1 MSPLVV
7 GGGQATVEAADGS
20 RKRRRLARLRQVG
33 DPFRHPFFRHPL
45 VLLTLGALIS
55 SLLVPWFTRKWQDHQ
70 KALELKSALAG
81 QIAESAT
88 STIIRSLAVHDEQRH
103 HYSAAEVKAWR
114 AWQIKSAAIEARLR
128 AYFPN
133 GTLADEWVGFTQ
145 EVEAFHLISDGLDD
159 SADLWC
165 LHASLLATST
175 AAGRVEHEALIEVP
189 PMKEPRHFSCV
200 QVLPIRRGVRTRPYV
215 FEYEYQL
222 VDDQLMAR
230 RTELIKRVLAGHM
243 QAF

>member
-1 MSPLVV
+1 
-7 GGGQATVEAADGS
+7 
-20 RKRRRLARLRQVG
+20 LARLRQVG
-33 DPFRHPFFRHPL
+33 DPFRHAFFRHPL

-88 STIIRSLAVHDEQRH
+88 STLIGALAVHDAHRH
-103 HYSAAEVKAWR
+103 HYSAAERNGWR
-114 AWQIKSAAIEARLR
+114 EWQIKSAAIEARVR

-133 GTLADEWVGFTQ
+133 NTLADEWVGFTQ
-145 EVEAFHLISDGLDD
+145 EAEAFHYISNGLDD
-159 SADLWC
+159 RSDLWC
-165 LHASLLATST
+165 LHGSLLATSH
-175 AAGRVEHEALIEVP
+175 AARRVELEAMREVP
-189 PMKEPRHFSCV
+189 PMKIPRPFSCV
-200 QVLPIRRGVRTRPYV
+200 QILPINRGVRTRAYV

-230 RTELIKRVLAGHM
+230 RTELIKRILSADM
-243 QAF
+243 KAF